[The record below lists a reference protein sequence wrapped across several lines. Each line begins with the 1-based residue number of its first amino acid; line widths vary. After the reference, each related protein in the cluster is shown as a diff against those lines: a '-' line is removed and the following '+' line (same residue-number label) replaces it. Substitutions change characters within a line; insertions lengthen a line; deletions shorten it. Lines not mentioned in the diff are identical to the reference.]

1 MAKQTPVNE
10 IDQGDCK
17 KCILNF
23 LKCGLCRWIKFAV
36 AATCSLFRFG
46 MCHMTFSHSIINSRK
61 RKNCLLYQKHSN
73 VKVLY
78 LQLSELRVNYKATI
92 IHSTEHYPSNVNQYI
107 SCLTDER
114 DLLVPVCLVIKE
126 HIFLS

>member
-1 MAKQTPVNE
+1 M
-10 IDQGDCK
+10 
-17 KCILNF
+17 
-23 LKCGLCRWIKFAV
+23 
-36 AATCSLFRFG
+36 
-46 MCHMTFSHSIINSRK
+46 
-61 RKNCLLYQKHSN
+61 LYQKHSN

-92 IHSTEHYPSNVNQYI
+92 IHSTEHYHSNVNQYI

-126 HIFLS
+126 HISRGEFLHGAVRSYQHMHVERILNSLLE